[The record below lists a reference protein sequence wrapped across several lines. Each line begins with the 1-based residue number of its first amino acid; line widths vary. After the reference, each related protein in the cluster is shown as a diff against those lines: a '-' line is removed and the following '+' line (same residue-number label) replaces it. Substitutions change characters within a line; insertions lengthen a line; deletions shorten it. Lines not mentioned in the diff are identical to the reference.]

1 MLMLMLLSNIYSG
14 ALHGG
19 GGGCCCGGGGGGG
32 GARLPLTS
40 TPMKKRQRISNCNQP
55 RQPQ

>member
-1 MLMLMLLSNIYSG
+1 MLVLMVLSNIYSG

-19 GGGCCCGGGGGGG
+19 GCGCGGGGG